1 MPKSRKQKT
10 SGQRKNPSTRKRR
23 VNLDLPIIPLLESIE
38 ESADELIMMQVSSVM
53 DSSRNKMDD
62 YADVSRERS
71 SIISIVK
78 GLEEQVETAFK
89 LKEVMEDELE
99 AAQNQLSEELAD
111 RAQLEEQVKMLQPQA
126 ALVDQLREDVIF
138 AEEERNKY
146 ANLLANTQPQLEK
159 VTGERNSLAQE
170 VTSLKTHAQRLE
182 GEKVAFEAQVMN
194 LKDRITDMNR
204 LYAELDKITKDLRK
218 KLTSADKRVAHLC
231 LQLEE
236 QQAANRELI
245 DAKTRLDNEMQTLN
259 ANNKATKNEL
269 KMFQKALHDIRSEA
283 ARSSGRVRRQYLKSK
298 NKR

>member
-1 MPKSRKQKT
+1 MPKSRKQRT
-10 SGQRKNPSTRKRR
+10 SGKRKNPSTRRRR

-38 ESADELIMMQVSSVM
+38 ESADELVMMQISSTI
-53 DSSRNKMDD
+53 DSSRNKIDD

-71 SIISIVK
+71 CIISIVK
-78 GLEEQVETAFK
+78 GLEEQVDTAFK
-89 LKEVMEDELE
+89 LKGVLEDELE
-99 AAQNQLSEELAD
+99 DAQNQLAEELAD
-111 RAQLEEQVKMLQPQA
+111 RVQLEEQVKTLQPQA
-126 ALVDQLREDVIF
+126 ALVDQLREDVTF

-170 VTSLKTHAQRLE
+170 VTSLKTHAKKLD
-182 GEKVAFEAQVMN
+182 GEKVALEAQVMN

-204 LYAELDKITKDLRK
+204 LYAQLDKVTKDLRK
-218 KLTSADKRVAHLC
+218 KLTSADKRSAHLC
-231 LQLEE
+231 IQLEE

-245 DAKTRLDNEMQTLN
+245 DAKTRLDSDMQTLN
-259 ANNKATKNEL
+259 ANNKATRNEL